1 MTVAELRA
9 TYRGWAI
16 GQGRTGYVAIRKDNV
31 FISEAD
37 ETPPAFSLVAE
48 DLADLT
54 AQLAEQRR
62 IDARSN

>member
-1 MTVAELRA
+1 MTVEELRA

-16 GQGRTGYVAIRKDNV
+16 GQGRSGYLAVRRDNV

-37 ETPPAFSLVAE
+37 PTPRVFSLIAT